1 MKKHK
6 VKKINGVKVVTE
18 IKSDHDRPLLPPG
31 AVFDV
36 RIKCTPESGHGT
48 ILQISLKQRDISRP

>member
-1 MKKHK
+1 MKKHI

-31 AVFDV
+31 AVFD
-36 RIKCTPESGHGT
+36 
-48 ILQISLKQRDISRP
+48 LKTKYDRKREKENLRKEIDADET

>member
-31 AVFDV
+31 AVFDMKTKYD
-36 RIKCTPESGHGT
+36 RKREKENLRKEINADET
-48 ILQISLKQRDISRP
+48 

>member
-31 AVFDV
+31 AVFDMKTKYD
-36 RIKCTPESGHGT
+36 RKREKENLRTELDKS
-48 ILQISLKQRDISRP
+48 D

>member
-6 VKKINGVKVVTE
+6 VKKIKGVKVVTE

-31 AVFDV
+31 AVFDLKTKYD
-36 RIKCTPESGHGT
+36 RKRDKEELRREISES
-48 ILQISLKQRDISRP
+48 

>member
-31 AVFDV
+31 AVFDMKTTYDRKREKENLRKV
-36 RIKCTPESGHGT
+36 IDAEET
-48 ILQISLKQRDISRP
+48 

>member
-18 IKSDHDRPLLPPG
+18 IKSDHDRPLLPPS
-31 AVFDV
+31 AVFDMKTKYD
-36 RIKCTPESGHGT
+36 RKREKEKLRKEIDADET
-48 ILQISLKQRDISRP
+48 

>member
-18 IKSDHDRPLLPPG
+18 IKSDHDRPLFPPG
-31 AVFDV
+31 AVFDMKTKYD
-36 RIKCTPESGHGT
+36 RKREKKNLRKEINADES
-48 ILQISLKQRDISRP
+48 